1 MKFVMVGSGAVGSYF
16 GARLQKSGQEVV
28 FVARGKQ
35 LAALR
40 EHGLTVRTP
49 QGDTHLPTV
58 SVTDDIASIG
68 QADFV
73 LISVKTWQLDDILPK
88 LDSLRSKDRSKDTRF
103 LTLQNGVE
111 APDIVA
117 NVAGIEQTLGGL
129 VRGFFEIHA
138 PGIVRHVG
146 ITPTINFG
154 QIDGQRSPQAETLL
168 KILTAAGIQSEI
180 AADIEVA
187 LWEKFMVV
195 TATGGVS
202 TVARSTIGEV
212 RDYAPTYQML
222 RDVMSEIAAVGK
234 ARGVKL
240 SEDVV
245 ERVMKFADN
254 IPHAATTSMYRD
266 IVSGLPSEL
275 DAQTGAVVRLGKEAS
290 VATPINQ
297 FIYDSLILQEM
308 RALTLKSL

>member
-40 EHGLTVRTP
+40 EHGLTIRTP
-49 QGDTHLPTV
+49 GGETHLPSV
-58 SVTDDIASIG
+58 SATDDLASIG

-73 LISVKTWQLDDILPK
+73 LISVKTWQLGDILPK
-88 LDSLRSKDRSKDTRF
+88 LASLRGSDTRF

-111 APDIVA
+111 APDQVA
-117 NVAGIEQTLGGL
+117 QVVGIEQTLGGL
-129 VRGFFEIHA
+129 VRGFFEIDA

-212 RDYAPTYQML
+212 RDYAPTRQTL
-222 RDVMSEIAAVGK
+222 RDVMGEIAAVGK

-308 RALTLKSL
+308 RALTRKSL